1 MWFGKPGDPSV
12 IPPLLLAYGIATI
25 GVEFATVFNNAMMP
39 TLVPPDQIGR
49 LSGTGWAT
57 GYIGGILSLILVLGF
72 LAANP
77 ETGRTLFGLM
87 PLFGLDPV
95 THQGD
100 RITGPLT
107 GIWFIVFVL
116 PMFLLTPDYPA
127 KRRIGEA
134 LREGLGEL
142 KQTLG
147 ELPKQKSLAA
157 FLLANM
163 IYTDGLVSLFAF
175 GGIYAAGTFG
185 WHTIQIGT
193 FGIMLAIAGTFGAW
207 LGGKLD
213 DRLGP
218 KRVIAGSMLIL
229 LFAIVAIL
237 LVDKDSIL
245 FVKVAPPAPGGA
257 LFSGAAER
265 AYLVLGCL
273 IGAAG
278 GPLQAASRTL
288 LIRLAPKDRIAQY
301 FGLFALTGKVT
312 SFIGPLLIGVI
323 TAVTAS
329 QKAGM
334 AVLVVFFVAGLAL
347 LARVRDDDNR
357 MPGALPEARGLT
369 AVAPIERIHG
379 DRADGARHAGA
390 DLAVRL
396 FLVIAEEHVA
406 MIDLAVD
413 GNDVDRTDA
422 AFAALAVRHHL
433 EAGLVERIQ
442 HRPVFGNHDLPAG
455 IIDPDPERLRRQQ
468 PAGAEGLVAQIGRRA
483 SGRRPATP
491 RRVEQAHRAADG
503 RHAHPAAATESP
515 VEIDPVAFVAG
526 VDDQAVAEQFGQ
538 FIEIGGVAP

>member
-1 MWFGKPGDPSV
+1 MAITASDAGTAEMPQIFPRRAAVISWIFFDWAAQPYFTLITTFVFAPYFATHVASNPASGQALWGFTTAAAGLMIALMSPVLGAIADASGRRKPWIAGFGTLLVIGSCLMWFGRPGDASV
-12 IPPLLLAYGIATI
+12 IPALLLAYGIATI
-25 GVEFATVFNNAMMP
+25 GVEFAIVFNNAMMP
-39 TLVPPDQIGR
+39 SLVPPDKIGR

-57 GYIGGILSLILVLGF
+57 GYTGGILSLILVLGF

-77 ETGRTLFGLM
+77 DTGRTLFGFT

-107 GIWFIVFVL
+107 GIWFTVFVL

-127 KRRIGEA
+127 KRPVSAA
-134 LREGLGEL
+134 LREGLIEL
-142 KQTLG
+142 RQTLR
-147 ELPKQKSLAA
+147 ELPQRRSMAT

-185 WHTIQIGT
+185 WHTIQIGS
-193 FGIMLAIAGTFGAW
+193 FGILLAVAGAFGAW

-213 DRLGP
+213 DSLGP

-229 LFAIVAIL
+229 LLSIVAIL
-237 LVDKDSIL
+237 FVDKDSIL
-245 FVKVAPPAPGGA
+245 FVKVAPPEPGAP

-288 LIRLAPKDRIAQY
+288 LIRMAPKDRVAQH

-312 SFIGPLLIGVI
+312 SFVGPLLIGAI

-334 AVLVVFFVAGLAL
+334 AVLVVFFATGLAL
-347 LARVRDDDNR
+347 LARVR
-357 MPGALPEARGLT
+357 EK
-369 AVAPIERIHG
+369 
-379 DRADGARHAGA
+379 
-390 DLAVRL
+390 
-396 FLVIAEEHVA
+396 
-406 MIDLAVD
+406 
-413 GNDVDRTDA
+413 
-422 AFAALAVRHHL
+422 
-433 EAGLVERIQ
+433 
-442 HRPVFGNHDLPAG
+442 
-455 IIDPDPERLRRQQ
+455 
-468 PAGAEGLVAQIGRRA
+468 
-483 SGRRPATP
+483 
-491 RRVEQAHRAADG
+491 
-503 RHAHPAAATESP
+503 
-515 VEIDPVAFVAG
+515 
-526 VDDQAVAEQFGQ
+526 
-538 FIEIGGVAP
+538 

>member
-1 MWFGKPGDPSV
+1 MAMAVSDTGSAGLQRIYPRRAAVISWIFFDWAAQPYFTLITTFVFAPYFTTHVASDPASGQALWGFATAAAGLMIALMSPVLGAIADASGRRKPWIAAFGTLLVIGSCLMWFGKPGDASV
-12 IPPLLLAYGIATI
+12 IPPLLLAYAIATV

-39 TLVPPDQIGR
+39 SLVPPDKIGR

-57 GYIGGILSLILVLGF
+57 GYVGGILSLILVLGF
-72 LAANP
+72 LAASP
-77 ETGRTLFGLM
+77 DTGRTLFGFT

-107 GIWFIVFVL
+107 GVWFIIFVL

-127 KRRIGEA
+127 RQPLRDA
-134 LREGLGEL
+134 LREGLADL

-147 ELPKQKSLAA
+147 ELPRRKSLAA

-185 WHTIQIGT
+185 WNTIQIGT
-193 FGIMLAIAGTFGAW
+193 FGILLAIAGTFGAW

-213 DRLGP
+213 DSLGP
-218 KRVIAGSMLIL
+218 KRVITGSMLIL
-229 LFAIVAIL
+229 LLSIVAIL

-245 FVKVAPPAPGGA
+245 FVKVAPPVPEGA

-288 LIRLAPKDRIAQY
+288 LIHMAPKDRIAQY

-312 SFIGPLLIGVI
+312 SFVGPLLIGVI
-323 TAVTAS
+323 TAVTER

-347 LARVRDDDNR
+347 LARVGED
-357 MPGALPEARGLT
+357 RG
-369 AVAPIERIHG
+369 
-379 DRADGARHAGA
+379 
-390 DLAVRL
+390 
-396 FLVIAEEHVA
+396 
-406 MIDLAVD
+406 
-413 GNDVDRTDA
+413 
-422 AFAALAVRHHL
+422 
-433 EAGLVERIQ
+433 
-442 HRPVFGNHDLPAG
+442 
-455 IIDPDPERLRRQQ
+455 
-468 PAGAEGLVAQIGRRA
+468 
-483 SGRRPATP
+483 
-491 RRVEQAHRAADG
+491 
-503 RHAHPAAATESP
+503 
-515 VEIDPVAFVAG
+515 
-526 VDDQAVAEQFGQ
+526 
-538 FIEIGGVAP
+538 

>member
-1 MWFGKPGDPSV
+1 LKENSGMAVIASEAIGADIAKKYPRRAAVVSWIFFDWAAQPYFTLITTFVFAPYFAGFVAPDPASGQALWGFATAAAGLAIALMSPILGAIADASGRRKPWIAGFGGLLVIGSGLMWFGKPGDPSV
-12 IPPLLLAYGIATI
+12 IPALLLSYAIASV

-39 TLVPPDQIGR
+39 TLVPPHKIGR

-57 GYIGGILSLILVLGF
+57 GYVGGILSLILVLGF

-77 ETGRTLFGLM
+77 ETGRTLFGFM

-95 THQGD
+95 THAGD

-107 GIWFIVFVL
+107 GIWFIIFVL

-127 KRRIGEA
+127 KLPVRAA
-134 LREGLGEL
+134 LREGLTEL

-147 ELPKQKSLAA
+147 ELPKQKSLAT

-193 FGIMLAIAGTFGAW
+193 FGIVAAIAGVFGAW

-213 DRLGP
+213 DSLGP
-218 KRVIAGSMLIL
+218 KRVISGSMLVL
-229 LFAIVAIL
+229 LLALATIL

-245 FVKVAPPAPGGA
+245 FVKVAPPIPGGP
-257 LFSGAAER
+257 LFAGAAER

-278 GPLQAASRTL
+278 GPLQAASRTM
-288 LIRLAPKDRIAQY
+288 LIRLAPQDRIAQC

-312 SFIGPLLIGVI
+312 SFVGPLLIGVV

-334 AVLVVFFVAGLAL
+334 GLLVVFFVVGLVL
-347 LARVRDDDNR
+347 LARVR
-357 MPGALPEARGLT
+357 
-369 AVAPIERIHG
+369 
-379 DRADGARHAGA
+379 
-390 DLAVRL
+390 
-396 FLVIAEEHVA
+396 
-406 MIDLAVD
+406 
-413 GNDVDRTDA
+413 
-422 AFAALAVRHHL
+422 
-433 EAGLVERIQ
+433 
-442 HRPVFGNHDLPAG
+442 
-455 IIDPDPERLRRQQ
+455 
-468 PAGAEGLVAQIGRRA
+468 
-483 SGRRPATP
+483 
-491 RRVEQAHRAADG
+491 
-503 RHAHPAAATESP
+503 TE
-515 VEIDPVAFVAG
+515 
-526 VDDQAVAEQFGQ
+526 
-538 FIEIGGVAP
+538 